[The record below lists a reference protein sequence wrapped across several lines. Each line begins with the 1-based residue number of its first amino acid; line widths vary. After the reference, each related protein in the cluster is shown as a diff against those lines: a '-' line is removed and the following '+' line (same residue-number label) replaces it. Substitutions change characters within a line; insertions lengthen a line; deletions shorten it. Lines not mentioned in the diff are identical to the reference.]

1 MVKMQKLNSETYLVE
16 IRCTNSFQVSRN
28 KLQHQF
34 FACPIVKSIF
44 YVKLISQYKWSTRK
58 WSFQCREDRCS
69 TITVLKKYLE
79 KSIFCILYITPNM
92 TQPWWF
98 YKWPHP
104 KWVYSNIVNIGGGT
118 RAASFWLI
126 FLAQFGIN
134 VLWNCSRGA
143 TKNLTCFTYCKKC
156 MKSLWHFFP

>member
-69 TITVLKKYLE
+69 TITVLKKI
-79 KSIFCILYITPNM
+79 SYIKNSS
-92 TQPWWF
+92 
-98 YKWPHP
+98 K
-104 KWVYSNIVNIGGGT
+104 
-118 RAASFWLI
+118 
-126 FLAQFGIN
+126 N
-134 VLWNCSRGA
+134 V
-143 TKNLTCFTYCKKC
+143 F
-156 MKSLWHFFP
+156 KSLIKNRIQYLDCSEYLDCEAAWCPGEVEGDAAPHCLSGNEELKCRLWYSKIFPHYPVL